1 MIQENKTRRILI
13 IDDQKLFAETLK
25 KALFYEGFSRVEFE
39 TSASEQHIYRKNA
52 SFRPDLILMD
62 IHLNELDGFSLTQEI
77 LAKYPQTIII
87 MLTAF
92 GYEDYVHKA
101 MSVGASGILLKD
113 VSIAELIKSIT
124 MAEKGDFIIS
134 NVSTITNKVKSN
146 SQKPVWF
153 NNLTERN
160 LAILRM
166 IAQGFSNDEIAQ
178 TLNLGKQTVKN
189 YISKLYADMQ
199 VTNRFQAI
207 RTILEVM
214 PEYSHK

>member
-1 MIQENKTRRILI
+1 MIEENKDRRILI

-25 KALFYEGFSRVEFE
+25 QALVYEGFSRVEFE
-39 TSASEQHIYRKNA
+39 TSASESYIYRKNA

-62 IHLNELDGFSLTQEI
+62 IHLNTLDGFSLSTEI
-77 LAKYPQTIII
+77 LRDYPQTIIL

-92 GYEDYVHKA
+92 GYEDYMRKA
-101 MSVGASGILLKD
+101 MDIGASGILLKD

-134 NVSTITNKVKSN
+134 NVRTITNKAKN
-146 SQKPVWF
+146 SMEKPIW
-153 NNLTERN
+153 LKTMTERN
-160 LAILRM
+160 QEILRM

-189 YISKLYADMQ
+189 YISKLYAEMQ

-214 PEYSHK
+214 PEYAHK

>member
-1 MIQENKTRRILI
+1 MIQENKSRRILI

-25 KALFYEGFSRVEFE
+25 SALVYEGFSRVEFE
-39 TSASEQHIYRKNA
+39 TSASESCIYRKNA

-62 IHLNELDGFSLTQEI
+62 IHLNELDGFSLSEEI
-77 LAKYPQTIII
+77 LKNYPQTIIL

-92 GYEDYVHKA
+92 GYEDYMRKA
-101 MSVGASGILLKD
+101 MAIGASGILLKD

-134 NVSTITNKVKSN
+134 NVRTIANKAKSSTE
-146 SQKPVWF
+146 KPMWL
-153 NNLTERN
+153 NTMTERN
-160 LAILRM
+160 LEILRM
-166 IAQGFSNDEIAQ
+166 IAQGFSNDEIADA
-178 TLNLGKQTVKN
+178 LNLGKQTVKN
-189 YISKLYADMQ
+189 YISKMYAEMQ

>member
-1 MIQENKTRRILI
+1 MIQENKSRRILI

-25 KALFYEGFSRVEFE
+25 SALVYEGFSRVEFE
-39 TSASEQHIYRKNA
+39 TSAIESCIYRKNA

-62 IHLNELDGFSLTQEI
+62 IHLNELDGFSLSEEI
-77 LAKYPQTIII
+77 LKTYPQTIIL

-92 GYEDYVHKA
+92 GYEDYMRKA
-101 MSVGASGILLKD
+101 MAIGASGILLKD

-134 NVSTITNKVKSN
+134 NVRTIANKAKNSTE
-146 SQKPVWF
+146 KPMWL
-153 NNLTERN
+153 NTMTERN
-160 LAILRM
+160 LEILRM
-166 IAQGFSNDEIAQ
+166 IAQGFSNDEIAD

-189 YISKLYADMQ
+189 YISKMYAEMQ

-214 PEYSHK
+214 PEYSRK